1 MDTAYGLFF
10 RQPTTNR
17 DRRSFE
23 AFLSLQDN
31 PVPTPFRKRVDIVN
45 NIKLCKLHGV
55 KNTYMRRRR
64 KQSCNVPARGHM
76 QIENTALVNDNEMWR
91 VAATGFL
98 TLSDD
103 VGFRKKPQCDPENTI
118 GY

>member
-1 MDTAYGLFF
+1 
-10 RQPTTNR
+10 
-17 DRRSFE
+17 
-23 AFLSLQDN
+23 
-31 PVPTPFRKRVDIVN
+31 
-45 NIKLCKLHGV
+45 
-55 KNTYMRRRR
+55 MRRRR

-91 VAATGFL
+91 VAATVFL

-103 VGFRKKPQCDPENTI
+103 VEFRKTPQCDPENTI